1 MHKSLQ
7 TCSQF
12 CAAGDAIVLLEDG
25 VYALSHVAIGTL
37 LQSGVRLFALE
48 ADVLARGLKNTNI
61 WRTEA
66 SQVQMID
73 YDQFVALCVEFP
85 TQKNW

>member
-1 MHKSLQ
+1 MHKSLL
-7 TCSQF
+7 TCAQF
-12 CAAGDAIVLLEDG
+12 CATGDAILLLEDG
-25 VYALSHVAIGTL
+25 VYALSHTALGTL
-37 LQSGVRLFALE
+37 SQSGIRIFAIE
-48 ADVLARGLKNTNI
+48 ADVSARGLHNIEI

-66 SQVQMID
+66 TQVQMID

>member
-1 MHKSLQ
+1 MHKSLL

-12 CAAGDAIVLLEDG
+12 CTTGDAILLLEDG
-25 VYALSHVAIGTL
+25 VYALSHVAIGAL
-37 LQSGVRLFALE
+37 LQSGIRLFAIE
-48 ADVLARGLKNTNI
+48 ADVSARGLKNTNI

-66 SQVQMID
+66 SQVQMIN
-73 YDQFVALCVEFP
+73 YDQFVELCVEFP